1 MKNYIKILFS
11 KKVYIVLIF
20 LAFSF
25 FSKSQ
30 TYTLDSNL
38 GTITTCTGTFVDEG
52 GIGANYSNNS
62 NYSVTFCSGS
72 SANIKIDFTTFNL
85 ESGSDFMAFYDGPS
99 NLAPSLGISSG
110 NIGANT
116 IQSSGSCLTIE
127 FTSDGSVKKAGW
139 LGTIS
144 CIIPCSP
151 PTAAGISSNQ
161 TSPIKLCVGE
171 TVNFDGSSS
180 SAALGFSV
188 TNYLWSFDDGNSAS
202 GVTTSHTYSAPGE
215 YIVQLDVTDN
225 NGCHN
230 TNSIDLVVQVGTVPN
245 FVGTTISQTICQSQN
260 LCLDGVV
267 NPTPWVDVPVAAV
280 AGTISLPDGSGVC
293 YDGSLIFNEFNPTQ
307 TITSASQVNSIVA
320 NLEHS
325 WAGDLTITIICPNG
339 QNVGLFN
346 ADGTWNTPNISLENF
361 GNPTTTT
368 GYDYTWT
375 NSGATMDT
383 WAGLN
388 SSANTIPAGT
398 YASEESFSGLVGCP
412 LNGTWIFRVCDM
424 HSVDDGTVFS
434 WGINF
439 DPSLFASLSSFT
451 PVFNTNCSLTS
462 WTGTNPASSAA
473 ITSTSSDCNQ
483 ICITPSANGTYT
495 YLYSRTD
502 DFGCTFDTTITITVN
517 QGPSITNSPLTQS
530 ICSGGTA
537 SFVPTSDMVGSSFS
551 WTASLTSGTVT
562 GFGANGI
569 GNISN
574 VLTNVTS
581 SPGTVTYTITPT
593 GPAPNFCV
601 GLPVNYVVT
610 VNPTPTITNALFTQ
624 AICSGSSAT
633 FIPSSG
639 VSGAT
644 FAWSASLSSGTVS
657 GFSANG
663 SGNISEVLSNSTSLS
678 GTVTYVITPTGPA
691 STSCLGTP
699 VNFVVTVDP
708 IPTVTNTTLTQAICS
723 GSTATFTPT
732 SGVASSSFGW
742 TASLTSGT
750 VTGFSAN
757 GIGNIS
763 EALTNSTNSSGTVT
777 YVITPTG
784 PTSTSCLG
792 TPVNFEVTVDPI
804 PTLTNTTLTQAI
816 CSGSTATFT
825 PTSGVASSS
834 FGWTASLTSGT
845 VTGFSAN
852 GTGNISEALTNSTS
866 SSGTVTYVIT
876 PTGPASTSCV
886 GTPVNFVVTVNTSG
900 DPSFTITDYCEGA
913 TNSINITGDLG
924 GTFTFNPAVSDGATI
939 NSTTGIISNGI
950 GGIQYNVEYTTNGCV
965 ASLVQA
971 VNVNAIPA
979 APVVIG
985 LPIGTQCIDWTPN
998 VLTAS
1003 GNNGIFNWFDNA
1015 NNNVST
1021 LNTYTPSPV
1030 LGINT
1035 YTVNETVLGCVGPNT
1050 TFNIELQIC
1059 DIFVPTAFT
1068 PDNNNVDDVWEL
1080 KDIDVIFPNNEVSI
1094 YNRWGALLYKSEKG
1108 KYETKPW
1115 DGKYNN
1121 EELPV
1126 ASYYFIIEYNEENR
1140 ENSIGTV
1147 SIIRK

>member
-1 MKNYIKILFS
+1 MKNFMNIIYNKRIL
-11 KKVYIVLIF
+11 IVL
-20 LAFSF
+20 LLLVSF
-25 FSKSQ
+25 NSISQ
-30 TYTLDSNL
+30 TYTLSSNL
-38 GTITTCTGTFVDEG
+38 GTITTCAGTFVDEG

-72 SANIKIDFTTFNL
+72 SANIKIDFTTFDL
-85 ESGSDFMAFYDGPS
+85 EFGDDFMAFYDGSS

-139 LGTIS
+139 VGTIS
-144 CIIPCSP
+144 CVIPCSP

-161 TSPIKLCVGE
+161 PSPIKLCVGE

-180 SAALGFSV
+180 YAALGFTV
-188 TNYLWSFDDGNSAS
+188 ANYLWSFDDGNTSS
-202 GVTTSHTYSAPGE
+202 GVTTSHTFSAPGE

-230 TNSIDLVVQVGTVPN
+230 TNNIDLVVQVGTVPN

-383 WAGLN
+383 WVGLN

-483 ICITPSANGTYT
+483 ICITPSANGSYT

-517 QGPSITNSPLTQS
+517 QGPSITNSPLIQS

-537 SFVPTSDMVGSSFS
+537 SIVPTSDMVGSSFS
-551 WTASLTSGTVT
+551 WTASLTSGNVT
-562 GFGANGI
+562 GFVANGT

-574 VLTNVTS
+574 ILTNTSS

-610 VNPTPTITNALFTQ
+610 VNPTPTITNASLTQ

-644 FAWSASLSSGTVS
+644 FAWSASLSSGTVT
-657 GFSANG
+657 GFSASG
-663 SGNISEVLSNSTSLS
+663 SGNISEVLSNSTSSPGIVTYFVTPTGPATSSCPGNSVNFVVTVNPKPVITNVPLTQTLCS
-678 GTVTYVITPTGPA
+678 GSTATFVPTSSVASSSFSWSASLTSGSISGFSAGGSGNISDVLTNSSSNSGVVSYVITPTGPA
-691 STSCLGTP
+691 TTSCVGTP
-699 VNFVVTVDP
+699 VNYIVTVNP
-708 IPTVTNTTLTQAICS
+708 TPTVTNTQLNQVICS
-723 GSTATFTPT
+723 GASATFTPT
-732 SGVASSSFGW
+732 SGVLSSTFAW
-742 TASLTSGT
+742 TGSNTSGT
-750 VTGFSAN
+750 VSGFSTN
-757 GIGNIS
+757 GSGNIS
-763 EALTNSTNSSGTVT
+763 EVLTNVASSNGTVT
-777 YVITPTG
+777 YEVSPTG
-784 PTSTSCLG
+784 PSPTFCLG
-792 TPVNFEVTVDPI
+792 
-804 PTLTNTTLTQAI
+804 
-816 CSGSTATFT
+816 S
-825 PTSGVASSS
+825 
-834 FGWTASLTSGT
+834 
-845 VTGFSAN
+845 
-852 GTGNISEALTNSTS
+852 
-866 SSGTVTYVIT
+866 
-876 PTGPASTSCV
+876 
-886 GTPVNFVVTVNTSG
+886 PVNFVVTINQPG
-900 DPSFTITDYCEGA
+900 NPSFTFADYCQGSV
-913 TNSINITGDLG
+913 NGPIISGDLG
-924 GTFTFNPAVSDGATI
+924 GTFTFNPSVTDGATI
-939 NSTTGIISNGI
+939 NATSGVIQNGV
-950 GGIQYNVEYTTNGCV
+950 GGTQYNVQYSV
-965 ASLVQA
+965 ACSA
-971 VNVNAIPA
+971 NTSVNVLVNPIPNV
-979 APVVIG
+979 PVVLG
-985 LPIGTQCIDWTPN
+985 EPSSSLCTNTPLI
-998 VLTAS
+998 VLTVSAT
-1003 GNNGIFNWFDNA
+1003 GNYTWIDNSNSVLSSTSSFSPPIIVGIQQYE
-1015 NNNVST
+1015 VYES
-1021 LNTYTPSPV
+1021 L
-1030 LGINT
+1030 
-1035 YTVNETVLGCVGPNT
+1035 LGCKGPST
-1050 TFNIELQIC
+1050 IVAIEYEKCEINI
-1059 DIFVPTAFT
+1059 PTAIT
-1068 PDNNNVDDVWEL
+1068 PDENNIDDVWEL
-1080 KDIDVIFPNNEVSI
+1080 KDIDVIYPNNVVSI
-1094 YNRWGALLYKSEKG
+1094 YNRWGALLYKSDKG
-1108 KYETKPW
+1108 AYLNRPW

-1121 EELPV
+1121 EYLPV
-1126 ASYYFIIEYNEENR
+1126 ASYFFIIEYNEDKI
-1140 ENSIGTV
+1140 ENSSGTV
-1147 SIIRK
+1147 SIIKK

>member
-1 MKNYIKILFS
+1 MKNFMNIIYNKRIL
-11 KKVYIVLIF
+11 IVL
-20 LAFSF
+20 LLLVSF
-25 FSKSQ
+25 NSISQ
-30 TYTLDSNL
+30 TYTLSSNL
-38 GTITTCTGTFVDEG
+38 GTITTCAGTFVDEG

-99 NLAPSLGISSG
+99 NLAPSLGISTG
-110 NIGANT
+110 NVGVNT

-144 CIIPCSP
+144 CVIPCSP

-161 TSPIKLCVGE
+161 PSPIKLCVGE

-202 GVTTSHTYSAPGE
+202 GVTTSHTYSDPGE

-230 TNSIDLVVQVGTVPN
+230 TNNIDLVVQVGTVPN

-483 ICITPSANGTYT
+483 ICITPSANGSYT

-517 QGPSITNSPLTQS
+517 QGPSITNSPLIQS

-537 SFVPTSDMVGSSFS
+537 SIVPTSDMVGSSFS
-551 WTASLTSGTVT
+551 WTASLTSGNVT
-562 GFGANGI
+562 GFVANGA

-574 VLTNVTS
+574 ILTNASS

-593 GPAPNFCV
+593 GPATSSCPGNSVNF
-601 GLPVNYVVT
+601 VVT
-610 VNPTPTITNALFTQ
+610 VNPTPVITNVPLTQ
-624 AICSGSSAT
+624 TLCSGSTAT
-633 FIPSSG
+633 FVPTSS
-639 VSGAT
+639 VAST
-644 FAWSASLSSGTVS
+644 SFSWSASLTSGSISGFSAGGSGNISDVLANSSSNSGVVSYVVTPTGPATTSCVGTPVNYIVTVNPTPTVTNTQLNQVICSGASATFTPTSGVLSSTFAWTGSNTSGTVS
-657 GFSANG
+657 GFSTNG
-663 SGNISEVLSNSTSLS
+663 SGNISEVLTNVASSN
-678 GTVTYVITPTGPA
+678 GTVTYEVSPTGP
-691 STSCLGTP
+691 SPTFCLGSP
-699 VNFVVTVDP
+699 VNFVVTINQP
-708 IPTVTNTTLTQAICS
+708 
-723 GSTATFTPT
+723 
-732 SGVASSSFGW
+732 
-742 TASLTSGT
+742 
-750 VTGFSAN
+750 
-757 GIGNIS
+757 GN
-763 EALTNSTNSSGTVT
+763 
-777 YVITPTG
+777 
-784 PTSTSCLG
+784 
-792 TPVNFEVTVDPI
+792 
-804 PTLTNTTLTQAI
+804 
-816 CSGSTATFT
+816 
-825 PTSGVASSS
+825 
-834 FGWTASLTSGT
+834 
-845 VTGFSAN
+845 
-852 GTGNISEALTNSTS
+852 
-866 SSGTVTYVIT
+866 
-876 PTGPASTSCV
+876 
-886 GTPVNFVVTVNTSG
+886 
-900 DPSFTITDYCEGA
+900 PSFTFADFCQGSVNGPII
-913 TNSINITGDLG
+913 SGDLG
-924 GTFTFNPAVSDGATI
+924 GTFTFNPSVTDGATI
-939 NSTTGIISNGI
+939 NATSGVIQNGVGGTQYNVQYSVACSANTSVNVLVNPIPNVPVVLGEPSSSLCTNTPLIVLTISTTGNYTWIDNSNSVLSSTSSFSPPIIVGI
-950 GGIQYNVEYTTNGCV
+950 HQYEVYE
-965 ASLVQA
+965 SL
-971 VNVNAIPA
+971 
-979 APVVIG
+979 
-985 LPIGTQCIDWTPN
+985 
-998 VLTAS
+998 
-1003 GNNGIFNWFDNA
+1003 
-1015 NNNVST
+1015 
-1021 LNTYTPSPV
+1021 
-1030 LGINT
+1030 
-1035 YTVNETVLGCVGPNT
+1035 LGCKGPST
-1050 TFNIELQIC
+1050 IVAIEYEKCEINI
-1059 DIFVPTAFT
+1059 PTAIT
-1068 PDNNNVDDVWEL
+1068 PDENNIDDVWEL
-1080 KDIDVIFPNNEVSI
+1080 KDIDVIYPNNVVSI
-1094 YNRWGALLYKSEKG
+1094 YNRWGALLYKSDKG
-1108 KYETKPW
+1108 AYLNRPW

-1121 EELPV
+1121 EYLPV
-1126 ASYYFIIEYNEENR
+1126 ASYFFIIEYNEDKI
-1140 ENSIGTV
+1140 ENSSGTV
-1147 SIIRK
+1147 SIIKK